1 MGDRGSG
8 YIPMVQVEEIVKHF
22 GSIQAVRGV
31 SFACPAGTVFG
42 LLGPNGAGKTTLLRL
57 LATILRP
64 TQGRAVLAGHEL
76 VSAAEQVR
84 RVIGVLPTNAGLYGR
99 LTAREN
105 LRYFGVLYGLGGSA
119 LEARI
124 TELLG
129 RLSMS
134 DAEDRRAEGFSSGMR
149 QKVALARALLHD
161 PPILLLDEPTEGLD
175 VPTARTV
182 YRLIEELRDA
192 GKCLILSTHRMAEA
206 ERLCSRIGII
216 AGGKMRAIG
225 TMPDL
230 CRLAGSDDL
239 EEVFLRLVGDP
250 G

>member
-1 MGDRGSG
+1 M
-8 YIPMVQVEEIVKHF
+8 IQVEEIVKHF
-22 GSIQAVRGV
+22 GPIQAVRGV
-31 SFACPAGTVFG
+31 SFSCPAGTVFG

-64 TQGRAVLAGHEL
+64 TRGRAVLAGHEL

-105 LRYFGVLYGLGGSA
+105 LRYFGVLYGLDDSV

-124 TELLG
+124 TQLLG
-129 RLSMS
+129 RLDMRE
-134 DAEDRRAEGFSSGMR
+134 AADRRAENFSSGMR

-182 YRLIEELRDA
+182 YRLIEELREA

-225 TMPDL
+225 TIPDL
-230 CRLAGSDDL
+230 CRLAGSGDL